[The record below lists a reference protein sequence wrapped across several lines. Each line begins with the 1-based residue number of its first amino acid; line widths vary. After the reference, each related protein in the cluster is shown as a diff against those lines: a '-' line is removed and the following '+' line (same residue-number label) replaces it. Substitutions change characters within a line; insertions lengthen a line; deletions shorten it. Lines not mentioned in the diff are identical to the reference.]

1 MLNLNIE
8 CKSKFIGGNLPTAE
22 IIIIGTELLLGEIQ
36 DINTRTIARFFR
48 NEGIDF
54 YRSTIIGDNE
64 KRITTMV
71 QEAIQRSNIV
81 ITSGGLGPT
90 VDDPTRGAIAN
101 ALGVEL
107 IYLPELWE
115 QITERFQKYGRT
127 PTENNKKQAF
137 IPKGAIPI
145 ENKVGTAP
153 SFCFKTANGL
163 LISLPG
169 VPGELEFLLE
179 DKVKSILD
187 NYFTEKNVIETLTIH
202 TSGLGESV
210 IDEKIADFETLSN
223 PTVGIA
229 AYPGQIDIRITAKA
243 KNKKIAQE
251 MIHELLSELQP
262 HLGEAIYGFDD
273 QKLDQ
278 VVLDLLTLTNTKIS
292 VFEDG
297 FEEPFQDLFPTNL
310 IVISNEQKSNQSIKE
325 MLEIENQNLYKQIKP
340 NIMLIINLTI
350 KEFGN
355 SILSTRLIHKE
366 KDKSSSFTFGG
377 HQKFANT
384 WARNT
389 VLNFL
394 RLELSQQ

>member
-1 MLNLNIE
+1 MKENNLI
-8 CKSKFIGGNLPTAE
+8 KFLGGNLPTAE

-36 DINTRTIARFFR
+36 DTNTRTIAQFFR

-64 KRITTMV
+64 NRITLVV

-90 VDDPTRGAIAN
+90 VDDPTRMAIAN
-101 ALGVEL
+101 ALGVDL
-107 IYLPELWE
+107 IFLPELWE
-115 QITERFQKYGRT
+115 QINHRFERYGRI
-127 PTENNKKQAF
+127 PTENNRKQAL
-137 IPKGAIPI
+137 IPDGAIAI

-153 SFCFKTANGL
+153 AFYFRTGNGL

-179 DKVKSILD
+179 NEIKYILE

-210 IDEKIADFETLSN
+210 IDEKIAEFETLSN

-243 KNKKIAQE
+243 SNKIHAQE
-251 MIHELLSELQP
+251 MINVILEKLKP
-262 HLGEAIYGFDD
+262 HLGESIFGFNE

-278 VVLDLLTLTNTKIS
+278 LVLDLLTQKDLKIF
-292 VFEDG
+292 VKENG
-297 FEEPFQDLFPTNL
+297 FDEPFQDLFPANL
-310 IVISNEQKSNQSIKE
+310 LVLNKNLKLEGKVDDI
-325 MLEIENQNLYKQIKP
+325 LEISIDNLYEQINP
-340 NIMLIINLTI
+340 NIMLILNLEV
-350 KEFGN
+350 KEFEN
-355 SILSTRLIHKE
+355 SILSLRFKFIDQEIST
-366 KDKSSSFTFGG
+366 SFTYGG
-377 HQKFANT
+377 HHKFAYT
-384 WARNT
+384 WAKNT
-389 VLNFL
+389 TLNFL
-394 RLELSQQ
+394 RLHLLKN

>member
-1 MLNLNIE
+1 M
-8 CKSKFIGGNLPTAE
+8 PTAE

-36 DINTRTIARFFR
+36 DINTRTIAQFFR
-48 NEGIDF
+48 KEGIDF

-64 KRITTMV
+64 KRITSMV
-71 QEAIQRSNIV
+71 QEAIHRSNIV

-101 ALGVEL
+101 ALGVDL
-107 IYLPELWE
+107 VYLPELWD
-115 QITERFQKYGRT
+115 QITERFKKYGRT

-163 LISLPG
+163 LVSLPG

-179 DKVKSILD
+179 DKIKSILD
-187 NYFTEKNVIETLTIH
+187 NYFTEKNVIETLTVH

-210 IDEKIADFETLSN
+210 IDEKIAEFETFSN

-229 AYPGQIDIRITAKA
+229 AYPGKIDIRITAKA
-243 KNKKIAQE
+243 KSKKIAQE
-251 MIHELLSELQP
+251 MINDILSKLQL
-262 HLGEAIYGFDD
+262 HLGEAIFGYDD

-292 VFEDG
+292 VIESG
-297 FEEPFQDLFPTNL
+297 FEEPFQELFPTNL
-310 IVISNEQKSNQSIKE
+310 ILIGNESRSDQQIDDLLENDDQS
-325 MLEIENQNLYKQIKP
+325 LYKHINP
-340 NIMLIINLTI
+340 NILIVI
-350 KEFGN
+350 KLQTAEFGN
-355 SILSTRLIHKE
+355 SILRIRFIHKE
-366 KDKSSSFTFGG
+366 KDKKCTFTFGG

-384 WARNT
+384 WAKNS
-389 VLNFL
+389 VMNFL
-394 RLELSQQ
+394 RLELS

>member
-1 MLNLNIE
+1 M
-8 CKSKFIGGNLPTAE
+8 PTAE

-36 DINTRTIARFFR
+36 DINTRTIAQFFR
-48 NEGIDF
+48 KEGIDF

-64 KRITTMV
+64 NRITSMV

-101 ALGVEL
+101 ALGVDL
-107 IYLPELWE
+107 VYLPELWD
-115 QITERFQKYGRT
+115 QVTERFKKYGRT
-127 PTENNKKQAF
+127 PTENNRKQAF

-187 NYFTEKNVIETLTIH
+187 NYFTDKNVIETLTIH

-210 IDEKIADFETLSN
+210 IDEKIAEFEKFSN

-229 AYPGQIDIRITAKA
+229 AYPGHIDIRITAKA

-251 MIHELLSELQP
+251 MINDILSKLQP
-262 HLGEAIYGFDD
+262 HLGEAIFGYDD

-292 VFEDG
+292 VIESG
-297 FEEPFQDLFPTNL
+297 FEEPFQGLFPTNL
-310 IVISNEQKSNQSIKE
+310 LLICNESKSDQRIDELLETDDKSLYNQINPDI
-325 MLEIENQNLYKQIKP
+325 L
-340 NIMLIINLTI
+340 LIFKLQVA
-350 KEFGN
+350 EFGN
-355 SILSTRLIHKE
+355 SKLEIRFMH
-366 KDKSSSFTFGG
+366 KDKDKFCFSTFGG

-384 WARNT
+384 WAKNSL
-389 VLNFL
+389 LNFL
-394 RLELSQQ
+394 RLELS